1 MKNIQLAS
9 KFVCYPFHEVRT
21 SAYFK
26 FIDILCQCHLLFLF
40 IVTKGNVSS
49 KWFMTI
55 SISIFKALPVL
66 LTALATLQLTRI
78 DSNGKEGVY
87 ILVRI
92 IGVVCG
98 IN

>member
-1 MKNIQLAS
+1 M
-9 KFVCYPFHEVRT
+9 
-21 SAYFK
+21 
-26 FIDILCQCHLLFLF
+26 FIIRLLFILNF
-40 IVTKGNVSS
+40 INFIFVHYDKRAMLAQNVILIEND
-49 KWFMTI
+49 I
-55 SISIFKALPVL
+55 SISISKALPVL
-66 LTALATLQLTRI
+66 STALATLYNTLQLTRI

>member
-1 MKNIQLAS
+1 MLAQN
-9 KFVCYPFHEVRT
+9 V
-21 SAYFK
+21 
-26 FIDILCQCHLLFLF
+26 IL
-40 IVTKGNVSS
+40 IEND
-49 KWFMTI
+49 I
-55 SISIFKALPVL
+55 SISISKALPVL
-66 LTALATLQLTRI
+66 STALATLYNTLQLTRI